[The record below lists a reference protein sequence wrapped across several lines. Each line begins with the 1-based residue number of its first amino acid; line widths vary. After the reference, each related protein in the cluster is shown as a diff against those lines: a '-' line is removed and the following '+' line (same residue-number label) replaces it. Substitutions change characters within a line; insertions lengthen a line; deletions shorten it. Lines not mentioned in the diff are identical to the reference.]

1 MDGPLRL
8 SILGSLCYADLTGS
22 YENDDEEKDAD
33 DSCPDEERAC
43 APVWIAHSIP
53 DADAEKYEG
62 GGCDADGEAAL
73 AKACKDGHDQSRSDA
88 CKQRSKKREES
99 SEGPEGRVGRDRRGV
114 FEVLGGI
121 VK

>member
-1 MDGPLRL
+1 MRRKTQTIPAPMKSEPVL
-8 SILGSLCYADLTGS
+8 STLDTTQTT
-22 YENDDEEKDAD
+22 
-33 DSCPDEERAC
+33 
-43 APVWIAHSIP
+43 V
-53 DADAEKYEG
+53 
-62 GGCDADGEAAL
+62 ADGEAAL

-99 SEGPEGRVGRDRRGV
+99 SEGPEGRIGRDRRGV

>member
-1 MDGPLRL
+1 M
-8 SILGSLCYADLTGS
+8 
-22 YENDDEEKDAD
+22 
-33 DSCPDEERAC
+33 
-43 APVWIAHSIP
+43 
-53 DADAEKYEG
+53 YEG

-88 CKQRSKKREES
+88 CMQRSKKREES
-99 SEGPEGRVGRDRRGV
+99 SEGPEGRIGRDRRGV